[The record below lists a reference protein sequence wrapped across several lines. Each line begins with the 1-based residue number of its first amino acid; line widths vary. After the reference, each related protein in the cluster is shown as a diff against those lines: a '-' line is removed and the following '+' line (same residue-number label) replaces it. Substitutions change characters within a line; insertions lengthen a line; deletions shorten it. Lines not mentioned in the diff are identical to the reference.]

1 MWQTLVRLI
10 LPAKWRILG
19 YVVMGV
25 AGWWLL
31 SRMPDPREDP
41 RVIVAT
47 ENALKAGKAYRA
59 QRAADAKTIGRL
71 SRKADAQMK
80 VADSLRRV
88 QDTIPLP
95 TITPD
100 TCLPW
105 SIKLDLSTHEAD
117 TLRGVIVTKDSII
130 QTDSTRRARAEARAD
145 TLAILLAKQ
154 PKPHRILGIPYSV
167 GVGVVMGTDLKPR
180 PGVSVTIPLH

>member
-1 MWQTLVRLI
+1 MWQMFLRSF

-25 AGWWLL
+25 AGWWFL
-31 SRMPDPREDP
+31 SRMPAPGEDP
-41 RVIVAT
+41 AVIVAT
-47 ENALKAGKAYRA
+47 QNALKAGKAYRA
-59 QRAADAKTIGRL
+59 QRAKDAKTIGRL
-71 SRKADAQMK
+71 SRKAEAQLK

-88 QDTIPLP
+88 SDNIPLP

-105 SIKLDLSTHEAD
+105 AIKLDLSTHEAD

-130 QTDSTRRARAEARAD
+130 AVDSTRRVRAEARAD
-145 TLAILLAKQ
+145 TLDILLRKQ

-180 PGVSVTIPLH
+180 PGISVTIPLH